1 MREQPMSSVT
11 TSYDPKLK
19 RAFNP
24 VDFFTA
30 RRLRKLPRLALIY
43 ASAIFLLIITLVPI
57 LWMIK
62 TSFETPQFMRSA
74 QVQFWP
80 IQFTLE
86 NYRSVLTNPHALIAR
101 STLNSLFVS
110 TLATLLNVV
119 ITASAAYAMSRFD
132 FRGKQVFGMYLL
144 IFYMIP
150 ATLMLIGMFVLLAK
164 MGLINNLMGLVITY
178 AAGGIPLSIW
188 WLKGY
193 FDSIPVEIE
202 EQAMIDGSTRL
213 GALWWVIF
221 PLAMPGIVAVG
232 IFQFVGNW
240 NEFMMALTIIQSDQL
255 QLLPVRIVNFI
266 GFQRID
272 WGPTMAFSV
281 IVVILAVILFTI
293 VQRNVIKGLMSGF
306 TK

>member
-1 MREQPMSSVT
+1 MSSMT

-19 RAFNP
+19 RAFKP

-30 RRLRKLPRLALIY
+30 RRLRKLPRLALVY

-62 TSFETPQFMRSA
+62 TSFETSQFMRSS
-74 QVQFWP
+74 QIQFWP
-80 IQFTLE
+80 VQFTLE
-86 NYRSVLTNPHALIAR
+86 NYRSVLNNPNALIAR

-110 TLATLLNVV
+110 TLATLLNVA

-202 EQAMIDGSTRL
+202 EQAMVDGSTRL

-255 QLLPVRIVNFI
+255 
-266 GFQRID
+266 
-272 WGPTMAFSV
+272 
-281 IVVILAVILFTI
+281 
-293 VQRNVIKGLMSGF
+293 
-306 TK
+306 